1 MLPTSSSN
9 VSPRMGLNGFQVRS
23 LPPNGP
29 MQNAVTHANLR
40 TPCHA
45 DKLAEAC
52 PEGFKPSKTHMIV
65 AHMRSSM
72 DWLVTMCQGF
82 PEQRCQ

>member
-1 MLPTSSSN
+1 MPPHACSARKRTLLPTSSSN

-40 TPCHA
+40 TPRHA
-45 DKLAEAC
+45 DQQQRQILELITL
-52 PEGFKPSKTHMIV
+52 GGTNS
-65 AHMRSSM
+65 RSCEH
-72 DWLVTMCQGF
+72 T
-82 PEQRCQ
+82 